1 MIAAWSMI
9 SLAAGRCCPGM
20 SADATRFVPYQCLIR
35 CAVPPLI
42 PARGKLAAVKTMTI
56 RDDA

>member
-1 MIAAWSMI
+1 MECRSSVCAV
-9 SLAAGRCCPGM
+9 RR
-20 SADATRFVPYQCLIR
+20 SAPDATRFVPYQCLIR

-42 PARGKLAAVKTMTI
+42 PARGTLAAVKTMTI